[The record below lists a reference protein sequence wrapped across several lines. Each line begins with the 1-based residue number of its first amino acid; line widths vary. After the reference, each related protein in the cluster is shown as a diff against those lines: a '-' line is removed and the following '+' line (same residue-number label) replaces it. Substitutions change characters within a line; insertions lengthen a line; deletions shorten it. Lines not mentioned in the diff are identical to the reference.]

1 MNLWDSYVAPYL
13 LAIKLALAAAALA
26 GAFWAGHAV
35 TSNAWQAQVAR
46 DRLAAAN
53 SYIAR
58 QKDNEAFLAGLV
70 QSGVERAADYLKAN
84 RLVETNTTTI
94 IKENH
99 DAQASA
105 IDARYPVSWR
115 TVRMHDAAAL
125 GVAPADLASGA
136 GGADDAASDV
146 AASALQDRIASN
158 YGACLKA
165 IGQVKALQADDADLR
180 ARWNAYAAKVNAAQ

>member
-1 MNLWDSYVAPYL
+1 VSLWDAYIAPYL
-13 LAIKLALAAAALA
+13 LWVKLALGAAALA

-35 TSNAWQAQVAR
+35 TSNAWRAQVAA
-46 DRLAAAN
+46 DHLAAHAAFE
-53 SYIAR
+53 AR
-58 QKDNEAFLAGLV
+58 LIDNQRFLSGLV
-70 QSGVERAADYLKAN
+70 EAGEKRAADYLKAN

-105 IDARYPVSWR
+105 IDARFPVSWR

-125 GVAPADLASGA
+125 GVAPADLAAAA
-136 GGADDAASDV
+136 GRPDDTASDV

-165 IGQVKALQADDADLR
+165 IEQVKALQADDADLR
-180 ARWNAYAAKVNAAQ
+180 ARWNAYAAKVDAGR